1 MPRRKADLSALLTEL
16 LKGIR
21 SAGRWGFPM
30 AALRSCGYCLAL
42 LLACLAA
49 ADATTSAPSAL
60 PSPLPAPLP
69 TPLPTPHW
77 YLRGATDAPTA
88 APTGTRRCSWDR
100 VKTAECYF
108 EDQTGEKIY
117 IERDARAQCEA
128 LDHCDGYMYPGSGFY
143 QLCRFN
149 GKKDGCGRLRIA
161 RVESAKEGEGR
172 AVFMC
177 RPYDATPAWRD
188 PVAFWLCL
196 CIAVLVFP
204 ICFCVSWHLL
214 EQVFEQKDGYVA
226 TYGTSQ
232 VGIRR
237 SRHAHRRRGRR
248 PLPLRQR
255 LPRPFRKPSPRFST
269 CSS

>member
-1 MPRRKADLSALLTEL
+1 
-16 LKGIR
+16 
-21 SAGRWGFPM
+21 
-30 AALRSCGYCLAL
+30 
-42 LLACLAA
+42 
-49 ADATTSAPSAL
+49 
-60 PSPLPAPLP
+60 
-69 TPLPTPHW
+69 
-77 YLRGATDAPTA
+77 A

-196 CIAVLVFP
+196 CIAVVVFP
-204 ICFCVSWHLL
+204 LCVAMYIREPWDSTNHKQDELKCKRGFWIFFFVIFAPIGFICFAVSR
-214 EQVFEQKDGYVA
+214 GP
-226 TYGTSQ
+226 TG
-232 VGIRR
+232 VGD
-237 SRHAHRRRGRR
+237 
-248 PLPLRQR
+248 
-255 LPRPFRKPSPRFST
+255 T
-269 CSS
+269 E